1 MAGQERHRPDRLTPY
16 SLTPHI
22 ARRQTGDAHVSEGT
36 RSEDYSSTYY
46 NDAHLGGYDHYSWD
60 NDEWRAFFLSLADRI
75 VGVVN
80 PRTVLDVGTARG
92 LLVQALV
99 SKDVDASGIDISEH
113 AILTAHE
120 DVRDRLRVAGA
131 TEPLGGPYDLVT
143 CIEVLEHMAPH
154 EAQQAIDRITAA
166 TDRVLFSSSPA
177 DHDEP
182 THVNTRPTAQ
192 WAAWFAER
200 GFFRRTDVDLSFLS
214 PWAVLFERADLTLH
228 TLAQRYE
235 QQFAAVNAELV
246 EKRRAVLD
254 SHRRV
259 SALNEQLETGTSK
272 KVAEQAAQV
281 EEWRAEVLAARHQM
295 LTTRDHVVG
304 TEAQVTQLTRDN
316 AQLRAQLSK
325 SRKQLANVRG
335 RLKQVRQRT
344 ARLDRENS
352 RLKTQAAASQPRPS
366 LARRAKRKLLGG

>member
-1 MAGQERHRPDRLTPY
+1 
-16 SLTPHI
+16 
-22 ARRQTGDAHVSEGT
+22 
-36 RSEDYSSTYY
+36 
-46 NDAHLGGYDHYSWD
+46 
-60 NDEWRAFFLSLADRI
+60 
-75 VGVVN
+75 
-80 PRTVLDVGTARG
+80 
-92 LLVQALV
+92 
-99 SKDVDASGIDISEH
+99 
-113 AILTAHE
+113 
-120 DVRDRLRVAGA
+120 VAGA

-143 CIEVLEHMAPH
+143 CIEVLEHMAPAD
-154 EAQQAIDRITAA
+154 AQQAIDRITAA

-200 GFFRRTDVDLSFLS
+200 GFFRRTDVDLTFLS

-235 QQFAAVNAELV
+235 EQFAAVNAELV
-246 EKRRAVLD
+246 QKRQALLD

-259 SALNEQLETGTSK
+259 SSLNEQLETGTSK

-281 EEWRAEVLAARHQM
+281 EEWRAEVLAARHQL

-335 RLKQVRQRT
+335 RLKQTRQRIG
-344 ARLDRENS
+344 RLDRENR
-352 RLKTQAAASQPRPS
+352 RLKDLTAGPQPRPS
-366 LARRAKRKLLGG
+366 LARRAKRKLLGGSR

>member
-1 MAGQERHRPDRLTPY
+1 M
-16 SLTPHI
+16 
-22 ARRQTGDAHVSEGT
+22 
-36 RSEDYSSTYY
+36 
-46 NDAHLGGYDHYSWD
+46 
-60 NDEWRAFFLSLADRI
+60 
-75 VGVVN
+75 
-80 PRTVLDVGTARG
+80 
-92 LLVQALV
+92 
-99 SKDVDASGIDISEH
+99 
-113 AILTAHE
+113 
-120 DVRDRLRVAGA
+120 RDRLRVAGA